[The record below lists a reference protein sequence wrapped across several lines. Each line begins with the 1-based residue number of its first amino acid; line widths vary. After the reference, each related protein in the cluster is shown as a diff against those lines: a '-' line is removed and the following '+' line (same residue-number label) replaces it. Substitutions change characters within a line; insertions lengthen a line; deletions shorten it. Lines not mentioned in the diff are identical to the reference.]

1 MHAAVYV
8 YVSHRLFHLTSTL
21 KTAVVP
27 NKAGRELMRNVVLVL
42 VSGAVLWVLALL
54 LIGITGLGGVVE
66 AAANSSSLLDVS
78 STRVLL

>member
-1 MHAAVYV
+1 MYAAVYV
-8 YVSHRLFHLTSTL
+8 YVSHRLFHLTATL

-54 LIGITGLGGVVE
+54 VIGITGLSGVIEV
-66 AAANSSSLLDVS
+66 AANSSSLLEAS
-78 STRVLL
+78 SSRVLL